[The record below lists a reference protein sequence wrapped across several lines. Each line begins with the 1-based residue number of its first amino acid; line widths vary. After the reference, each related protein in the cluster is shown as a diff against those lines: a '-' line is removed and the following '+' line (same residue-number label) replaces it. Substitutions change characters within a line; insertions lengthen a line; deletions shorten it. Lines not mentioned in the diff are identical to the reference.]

1 MSHVASS
8 YFLSEWTFYVN
19 KQMTSLPDQ
28 RFGKGL
34 LTLQRP
40 PLSPP
45 QDYDPRRPGVN
56 RIIITISSG
65 VARNAFFPGSEISGS
80 GRRKSSD
87 EARRS

>member
-28 RFGKGL
+28 RSGKGL

-65 VARNAFFPGSEISGS
+65 VARNAFFPGSEI
-80 GRRKSSD
+80 
-87 EARRS
+87 